1 MPLPIW
7 LARKFV
13 SSVGIKAI
21 KYFVDSTFR
30 DKVQPVPGSVLY
42 CDLWVAAEHS
52 GIYVGDG
59 QISNIVVDGF
69 AESSVCM
76 DSARSFTSKST
87 LGRKIYVSCDSSGAV
102 GSADVAHGA
111 NNHVGERA
119 FYGLVFKNCH
129 AFATKCVNYSGQQHH
144 PQGLPD
150 LQLETWELTMA
161 ALKRTA
167 RHKLGAS
174 KWRLWDWNA
183 EPESVPEPD
192 WEGEADHFRKQA
204 LNEESIRQIRSEL
217 AAMQEYEAEIADE
230 DIPAP
235 VRQRLASLRGTL
247 SDISDKYEQAKTFLA
262 ACPGAQFSYE
272 DLIAWDED
280 FTGLARTMQANGRIK
295 DLVHKLGRN
304 YISEEKKK
312 KSKVPAACLSEV
324 HGTHRSDDVMRM
336 LPSELLNLEDDAL
349 EVLFYARLLEGN
361 LLSYE
366 LKGTMPAEVSQA
378 EESKQRTGPVVAC
391 LDTSQSMQGA
401 PMLKAKALLLA
412 IARIL
417 SEENRSLHVLL
428 FGAAD
433 EVRAFSM
440 DAGNHTAGLL
450 RFLRQG
456 FGGGTDFE
464 TPLRKALQVVAS
476 ENDYRKADILMISDG
491 DCSLS
496 PEFLSTLKLE
506 KEKLDCAI
514 YSVLCAGARIEDGF
528 SDEVVV
534 L

>member
-1 MPLPIW
+1 MLNLLK
-7 LARKFV
+7 LA

-87 LGRKIYVSCDSSGAV
+87 MGRQIYVSCDSQGAV

-111 NNHVGERA
+111 SNHVGERA

-129 AFATKCVNYSGQQHH
+129 AFATKCVNYSGQEYR

-167 RHKLGAS
+167 RQKLGAT

-183 EPESVPEPD
+183 ELETVPEPD
-192 WEGEADHFRKQA
+192 WEGQADHFRKQV
-204 LNEESIRQIRSEL
+204 LNAESIGRIRAEL
-217 AAMQEYEAEIADE
+217 AMVQDYEAEIADE
-230 DIPAP
+230 NIPAP
-235 VRQRLASLRGTL
+235 VRQRLAGFRTAL
-247 SDISDKYEQAKTFLA
+247 SDISARYEQAKGFLA
-262 ACPGAQFSYE
+262 ACPGSQFTYE
-272 DLIAWDED
+272 DLLACDDD
-280 FTGLARTMQANGRIK
+280 FEGLARAMQGNGRIK

-304 YISEEKKK
+304 FVSEEEKKK
-312 KSKVPAACLSEV
+312 TRIPEACRSEV
-324 HGTHRSDDVMRM
+324 HGTHRSNDVMRM
-336 LPSELLNLEDDAL
+336 LPSELSNLEDEAL
-349 EVLFYARLLEGN
+349 EVLFYARLLENN

-366 LKGTMPAEVSQA
+366 LKGTMPAELTHA
-378 EESKQRTGPVVAC
+378 EESKRRTGPVVAC
-391 LDTSQSMQGA
+391 LDTSQSMHGA
-401 PMLKAKALLLA
+401 PMQKAKALLLA
-412 IARIL
+412 VSRIL
-417 SEENRSLHVLL
+417 KEEDRALHVVL
-428 FGAAD
+428 FGAAN
-433 EVRAFSM
+433 EIRAFSM
-440 DAGNHTAGLL
+440 DAANNAAGLL
-450 RFLRQG
+450 KFLKQG

-464 TPLRKALQVVAS
+464 TPLKHALQRIAL
-476 ENDYRKADILMISDG
+476 EDNYRKADILMISDG

-496 PEFLSTLKLE
+496 PEFLAMLETE
-506 KEKLDCAI
+506 KEKLNCAI
-514 YSVLCAGARIEDGF
+514 YSVLCAGERVEDRF
-528 SDEVVV
+528 SDEVIV

>member
-1 MPLPIW
+1 
-7 LARKFV
+7 
-13 SSVGIKAI
+13 
-21 KYFVDSTFR
+21 
-30 DKVQPVPGSVLY
+30 
-42 CDLWVAAEHS
+42 
-52 GIYVGDG
+52 
-59 QISNIVVDGF
+59 
-69 AESSVCM
+69 
-76 DSARSFTSKST
+76 
-87 LGRKIYVSCDSSGAV
+87 
-102 GSADVAHGA
+102 
-111 NNHVGERA
+111 
-119 FYGLVFKNCH
+119 
-129 AFATKCVNYSGQQHH
+129 
-144 PQGLPD
+144 
-150 LQLETWELTMA
+150 MA
-161 ALKRTA
+161 ALKQA
-167 RHKLGAS
+167 ASLKLGAT
-174 KWRLWDWNA
+174 KWRLWDWDGA
-183 EPESVPEPD
+183 QDSAPEPD
-192 WEGEADHFRKQA
+192 WDAQADHFRKQA
-204 LNEESIRQIRSEL
+204 LNEDSIRQIRSEL
-217 AAMQEYEAEIADE
+217 AAMQAYEAEIADE

-247 SDISDKYEQAKTFLA
+247 SDISAKYDQAKAFLA

-272 DLIAWDED
+272 DLIACDED
-280 FTGLARTMQANGRIK
+280 FTGLAQTMQANNRIK

-312 KSKVPAACLSEV
+312 KSRVPAACRSEV

-336 LPSELLNLEDDAL
+336 LPNELLNLEDDTL

-366 LKGTMPAEVSQA
+366 LKGTMPAEVAQA

-428 FGAAD
+428 FGAAN

-440 DAGNHTAGLL
+440 GAGNHAAGLL
-450 RFLRQG
+450 QFLRQG